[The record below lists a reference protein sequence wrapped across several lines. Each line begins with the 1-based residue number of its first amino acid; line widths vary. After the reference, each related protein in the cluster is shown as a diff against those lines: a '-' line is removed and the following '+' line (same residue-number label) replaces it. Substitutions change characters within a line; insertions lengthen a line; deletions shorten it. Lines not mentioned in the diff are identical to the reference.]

1 MHAKPG
7 PSTTTRP
14 RESRPPNGAAARP
27 LRPTTLSIVSE
38 RGPALPS
45 PDVLVALL
53 TAVATEGDRVAFAAL
68 FKHYAPRL
76 KTYLLKAGTSTDLAD
91 DLVQD
96 TMVAVWRRAAQFDPA
111 RAGVSTWIYTIARHL
126 CIDGH
131 RRRQAGGL
139 SFVEMPEADDEP
151 VDESP
156 RPEERLHAAERESRV
171 RAALGALTAEQA
183 EVLRLSFFEEHAH
196 ARIAERL
203 GIPLGTAKSRVR
215 LALLRLRQI
224 LGEAP

>member
-1 MHAKPG
+1 MHAEPQLS
-7 PSTTTRP
+7 PATF
-14 RESRPPNGAAARP
+14 PPARRLAPAPAAR
-27 LRPTTLSIVSE
+27 RPTTLSIVSE
-38 RGPALPS
+38 HGSALPS
-45 PDVLVALL
+45 PDALAALL
-53 TAVATEGDRVAFAAL
+53 DAVATQRDRVAFAAL

-76 KTYLLKAGTSTDLAD
+76 KTWLLKAGASADLAD

-126 CIDGH
+126 RIDRH
-131 RRRQAGGL
+131 RRRQAGDAKL
-139 SFVEMPEADDEP
+139 IEMPAPDDEP
-151 VDESP
+151 ADDAP
-156 RPEERLHAAERESRV
+156 RPDEQVHAAEREARV

-183 EVLRLSFFEEHAH
+183 EVLRLSFFEEHPH